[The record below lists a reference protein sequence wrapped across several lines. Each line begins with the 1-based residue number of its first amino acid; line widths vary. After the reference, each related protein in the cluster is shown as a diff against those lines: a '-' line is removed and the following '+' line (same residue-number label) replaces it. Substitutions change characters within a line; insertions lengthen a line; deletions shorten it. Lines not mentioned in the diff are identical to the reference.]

1 MSEPKH
7 TPGPWRIGDA
17 GKTVFG
23 PKTDQPAPITIAT
36 LQGATPRC
44 GIAERTANKYL
55 IAAAPDLLAALKK
68 ALPYLDNL
76 ECPTNGGGEAYRICD
91 AINSAREAIAKAKG
105 ETV

>member
-1 MSEPKH
+1 MSDSTH

-17 GKTVFG
+17 GQTIFG

-55 IAAAPDLLAALKK
+55 IAAAPDLLASLEWVLSMVETDPDTEWHRTMYRAH
-68 ALPYLDNL
+68 LDL
-76 ECPTNGGGEAYRICD
+76 
-91 AINSAREAIAKAKG
+91 AREAIAKAKG
-105 ETV
+105 TV

>member
-1 MSEPKH
+1 MSDSTH

-44 GIAERTANKYL
+44 GIAERAANKYL
-55 IAAAPDLLAALKK
+55 IAAAPDLLAALE
-68 ALPYLDNL
+68 AVM
-76 ECPTNGGGEAYRICD
+76 GGPSCEPIPS
-91 AINSAREAIAKAKG
+91 SARVLALAAFAKAKG
-105 ETV
+105 EAA